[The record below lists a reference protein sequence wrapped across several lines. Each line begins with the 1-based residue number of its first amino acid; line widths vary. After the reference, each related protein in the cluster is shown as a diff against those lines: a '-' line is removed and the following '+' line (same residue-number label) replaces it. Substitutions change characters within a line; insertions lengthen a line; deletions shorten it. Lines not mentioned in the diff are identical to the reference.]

1 MTAPRA
7 PFLEPRFLTRLSL
20 WGTVGLAL
28 LFRLPGIRWGLPL
41 KYAHIDESVV
51 IHYSLRIVAGAL
63 NPDFYDYPGFF
74 LYLLAGL
81 IRLGALVHG
90 WIFGTG
96 LEGLVGAYL
105 AGDPTFFTLTARGLT
120 VAFALLTVAFTFSV
134 GLRRGRWAVG
144 LGAAVLV
151 AVNALHIRSSH
162 YGTIDVAACFFT
174 LWAMDKIVEFGM
186 TQRVRDGAVA
196 AFLVGLGAAT
206 KYYPGILIIPLAL
219 LPFVGKHSRPF
230 RMVSVLAAMSIAG
243 LFVGSPF
250 TVFSAGEFLSRF
262 NHLAPKIVGLPG
274 HSSPFLPTIVNL
286 WQNAGPVAL
295 LAGGIGLV
303 FSFWEK
309 GANAPAWRL
318 LAILWL
324 TLFTFLGFWTHQPPH
339 YGLVLYPPL
348 FLFGF
353 HAADQIPWR
362 RPLPVFL
369 LMGVLLAFALP
380 SAVRETRYLQRPD
393 TRLQAAD
400 WVRGN
405 IPPGSKILRF
415 SHTPDFKRSD
425 PFQITVDFTDKRLE
439 WMGQGREAQGQGI
452 QALRAFDYIIIGGES
467 SKTDDTVA
475 LFDQSFILLKRFSD
489 PPSSGYHN
497 PVLNIYASGGRLPPL
512 KPK

>member
-1 MTAPRA
+1 M
-7 PFLEPRFLTRLSL
+7 
-20 WGTVGLAL
+20 AL
-28 LFRLPGIRWGLPL
+28 LFRLPGIQWGLPL

-81 IRLGALVHG
+81 IRLGALFHG
-90 WIFGTG
+90 WIFGAG
-96 LEGLVGAYL
+96 LEDLVGAYL

-120 VAFALLTVAFTFSV
+120 IAFALLTVAFTFSV
-134 GLRRGRWAVG
+134 GLRRSRWGVG
-144 LGAAVLV
+144 LGAALLV

-206 KYYPGILIIPLAL
+206 KYYPGILILPLAL

-230 RMVSVLAAMSIAG
+230 RMVSVLAAMSISG

-250 TVFSAGEFLSRF
+250 TVLSAGEFLSRF
-262 NHLAPKIVGLPG
+262 NHLAPKIVGVPG
-274 HSSPFLPTIVNL
+274 HSILFLPTIVNL

-295 LAGGIGLV
+295 LLGGLGLGLA
-303 FSFWEK
+303 FWKK
-309 GANAPAWRL
+309 GANAPWRL

-324 TLFTFLGFWTHQPPH
+324 TLLTFLGFWNLQMPH
-339 YGLVLYPPL
+339 YGLALYPPL
-348 FLFGF
+348 FLFGI

-369 LMGVLLAFALP
+369 LTGVLIAFALP
-380 SAVRETRYLQRPD
+380 SAVREIRYLQRPD
-393 TRLQAAD
+393 TRLQTAD

-439 WMGQGREAQGQGI
+439 FFGQGRKEQEEGI
-452 QALRAFDYIIIGGES
+452 KSLREFNYFIISGVDSNAGETS
-467 SKTDDTVA
+467 N
-475 LFDQSFILLKRFSD
+475 LIDQSFVLLKRFSD
-489 PPSSGYHN
+489 PPPSGYHN
-497 PVLNIYASGGRLPPL
+497 PVVSVYARGKPISDFSGKKGHP
-512 KPK
+512 